1 MEAKSF
7 KSSQRTVGKTK
18 GNPVQVHGEIWENEI
33 KAIYGVS
40 AGDNIVY
47 TEAHDI
53 PKHLNRREPGRN
65 VSVKTT
71 GNNTVCFGD
80 ANRIYQTIKRSS
92 PLDVVVVKYTQ
103 TGDTKNVRQVDR
115 YNFDHVGMNLFG
127 NDSHTIEGELHQL
140 HRMLQTGDPEYKT
153 LKNSIQQKITD
164 SGGYVTL
171 NPKIGNPEK
180 RRQGRLQMSISDGN
194 WQRLINE
201 HPNVFVS
208 QEECG
213 IFGCPIQKTIQSSRR
228 VLKKTSVARGIKRKN
243 KNKTRK
249 IFTSPKTMR
258 IAKKILDT
266 I

>member
-53 PKHLNRREPGRN
+53 PKHLNRKQPGRN

-103 TGDTKNVRQVDR
+103 TGDTKNVRQVER

-127 NDSHTIEGELHQL
+127 NDSHRIENDLQLLHG
-140 HRMLQTGDPEYKT
+140 MLQRGDSGYKD
-153 LKNSIQQKITD
+153 LKKSIQQRITD

-171 NPKIGNPEK
+171 NPKIGNPIK
-180 RRQGRLQMSISDGN
+180 HRHGRLQMSISGGN
-194 WQRLINE
+194 WEKLISE
-201 HPNVFVS
+201 HPDILVA

-228 VLKKTSVARGIKRKN
+228 VLHKKTSVARGINR

-249 IFTSPKTMR
+249 TLKSSKTMK
-258 IAKKILDT
+258 IAKKMLET